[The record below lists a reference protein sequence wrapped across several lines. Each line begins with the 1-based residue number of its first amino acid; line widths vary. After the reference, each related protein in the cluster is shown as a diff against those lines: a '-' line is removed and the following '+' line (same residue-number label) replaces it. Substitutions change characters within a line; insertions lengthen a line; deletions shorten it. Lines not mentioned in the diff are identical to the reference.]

1 MQKYIIIAIDG
12 PAASGKSSVAKRLAD
27 KLGFLYVD
35 TGAMYRA
42 ITYLALEKGI
52 ENDEKAIINSLNSI
66 ELSLKYN
73 NGITRVF
80 LNGEELTEKIRTP
93 RVSAKVSDIS
103 TIKEV
108 REELV
113 RLQRK
118 MGENTNLVVE
128 GRDTT
133 TVVFPKADIKIFLTA
148 DVNERAKRRLL
159 EFKQKGVDISLEE
172 VAENIKNR
180 DKIDSGRDISPLSK
194 AKDAFELNTTH
205 LTVEEE
211 IDKILNEVKKIT
223 NIKNK

>member
-27 KLGFLYVD
+27 NLGFLYVD

-42 ITYLALEKGI
+42 ITLYALDNGI
-52 ENDEKAIINSLNSI
+52 ENNEKAIIDSLKDI
-66 ELSLKYN
+66 KLSLKYN
-73 NGITRVF
+73 NGTTRVF
-80 LNGEELTEKIRTP
+80 LNGEEVTEQIRTP
-93 RVSAKVSDIS
+93 RVGAKVSDVS

-108 REELV
+108 RKELV
-113 RLQRK
+113 KLQRK

-180 DKIDSGRDISPLSK
+180 DKIDSGREISPLSK
-194 AKDAFELNTTH
+194 AEGAFELNTTN

-211 IDKILNEVKKIT
+211 IDKILQEVKKVIT
-223 NIKNK
+223 Q